1 MLNSAYDEENA
12 RKLTPAMPVRIDA
25 HQHFWRY
32 QPEEYGWIGDD
43 MAGLRRDFLPE
54 DLRPLAEGAGVCAT
68 VAVQARCSLKET
80 CWLLEL
86 AQANPL
92 IQAVVGWVD
101 LCDPRVRPRLA
112 ELARNP
118 RLRGLRHTLQDEPDD
133 RFMLREDFRAGLRQ
147 LAAFNLSYDLLI
159 HRRHLPIACE
169 LVARFPGQRFIVD
182 HLAKPA
188 VRSGTRQPWAR
199 DLARLARYP
208 NVAAKV
214 SGLVTEADWT
224 QWRAGDFDFYFETA
238 LETFGPKRL
247 MIGSDWPVCT
257 VAGDYEKVLQLAG
270 NYMQRLSEPEQAMIW
285 GGTAG
290 QWYGLQPKTFHDGAG
305 TLSAA
310 Q

>member
-1 MLNSAYDEENA
+1 
-12 RKLTPAMPVRIDA
+12 MPVRIDA

-43 MAGLRRDFLPE
+43 MASLRRDFLPA
-54 DLRPLAEGAGVCAT
+54 DLKPLAESVGMSAT
-68 VAVQARCSLKET
+68 VAVQARCSLRET
-80 CWLLEL
+80 GWLLEL

-101 LCDPRVRPRLA
+101 LCDPKVRLKLV

-147 LAAFNLSYDLLI
+147 LADFHLSYDLLI
-159 HRRHLPIACE
+159 HPRHLPIACE

-188 VRSGTRQPWAR
+188 VRSGARQPWAR

-214 SGLVTEADWT
+214 SGLVTEADWM
-224 QWRAGDFDFYFETA
+224 QWRAGDFDFYFENA
-238 LETFGPKRL
+238 LETFGPQRL

-285 GGTAG
+285 GGTACE
-290 QWYGLQPKTFHDGAG
+290 WYGFQPKTFLDDARKQ
-305 TLSAA
+305 SAA
-310 Q
+310 L

>member
-1 MLNSAYDEENA
+1 
-12 RKLTPAMPVRIDA
+12 MPVRIDA